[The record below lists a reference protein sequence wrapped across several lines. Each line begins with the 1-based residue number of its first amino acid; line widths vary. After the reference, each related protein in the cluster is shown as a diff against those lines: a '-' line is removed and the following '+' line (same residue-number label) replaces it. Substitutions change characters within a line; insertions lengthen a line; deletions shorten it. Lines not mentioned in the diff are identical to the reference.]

1 MTARMT
7 IGTAMLFVFVVASG
21 RLSPVTQLGGTQWM
35 FVVIT
40 GCILLVFTATTFT
53 AIRHASVSSVLAI
66 GTAAPIITT
75 LIQVVA
81 TGRLQLSPVDIAGL
95 VVMVVAV
102 PAIIVVG
109 VRQDN
114 RAAAQGNLVAV

>member
-1 MTARMT
+1 
-7 IGTAMLFVFVVASG
+7 L
-21 RLSPVTQLGGTQWM
+21 
-35 FVVIT
+35 
-40 GCILLVFTATTFT
+40 ILLLFTATTFT

-81 TGRLQLSPVDIAGL
+81 TGHLALDLANAAGL
-95 VVMVVAV
+95 IVTLVVV
-102 PAIIVVG
+102 PAIIIVG

-114 RAAAQGNLVAV
+114 RALMHSTPQSIL